1 MITTVSIYE
10 MYRIINEEHRNPH
23 SVLGMHEVLN
33 GGKEMLSVRVFAPG
47 AKAVTVIEK
56 KGRKKVSTNIE
67 VYLTVPAKTV
77 DFCRKN
83 DYDKWRNQKTSTRKE
98 KNYGKEKFWKT
109 GSKRGSGSA

>member
-1 MITTVSIYE
+1 LDFSASCE
-10 MYRIINEEHRNPH
+10 
-23 SVLGMHEVLN
+23 
-33 GGKEMLSVRVFAPG
+33 K
-47 AKAVTVIEK
+47 K